1 MVKLYNVYNTCN
13 THIGYFWRNP
23 VLRIWIS
30 PVVLVTLAS
39 VASLVTAFVGESGG
53 QVYEETSP
61 AVIQITCIGFE
72 FYILILTDKPG
83 YPVL

>member
-1 MVKLYNVYNTCN
+1 MWSNFIT
-13 THIGYFWRNP
+13 F
-23 VLRIWIS
+23 
-30 PVVLVTLAS
+30 VTVAS
-39 VASLVTAFVGESGG
+39 VASLVTDFAGESGG